1 MDPQLQPDAVMP
13 PPSHNYQV
21 MPINFVYD
29 GHYYKMTKRTASQL
43 LVMMGVEPLGRPI
56 AGGIMCSGV
65 GGGGARSLWPG
76 ASSGLPAATGERR
89 GAFPPRRPCLGQ
101 VVVAGSPCP
110 AAAAPAHPQIARA
123 TCEPHPRRTGGS
135 RTTAERRAAAVP
147 CLRVCVRPL
156 CA

>member
-56 AGGIMCSGV
+56 AGGIMCSLRSSFGTCRRYWV
-65 GGGGARSLWPG
+65 EEGGKGGGREGGIELRS
-76 ASSGLPAATGERR
+76 SR
-89 GAFPPRRPCLGQ
+89 RRP
-101 VVVAGSPCP
+101 P
-110 AAAAPAHPQIARA
+110 
-123 TCEPHPRRTGGS
+123 
-135 RTTAERRAAAVP
+135 TAS
-147 CLRVCVRPL
+147 
-156 CA
+156 